1 MARVPLIEYDEATED
16 VRTLYDAQEQQL
28 GRVLNT
34 TKARAHRPPI
44 LKAVTGMI
52 QATESDPSFPPDLRA
67 LINIRVSQINGCP
80 H

>member
-1 MARVPLIEYDEATED
+1 MARVPLIELKDAPEE
-16 VRTLYDAQEQQL
+16 VRAVYEAQEHHL

-34 TKARAHRPPI
+34 TKARAHRPEI

-52 QATESDPSFPPDLRA
+52 QATESDPFLAEDLRT
-67 LINIRVSQINGCP
+67 LLNVRVSQINGCP